1 MPLCLWSL
9 FSLYLRTPRRR
20 LHFAGAER
28 CSRVSQLI
36 LDPRCGRVR
45 TAEHPPRGPSY
56 LLERRHAFAE
66 IVERGSFV
74 SVYQLART
82 LIELGSY
89 DQVKSLVLPLL
100 RQFKPTSKSGQSFR
114 LVYAKALYRPAG
126 ASRAEVSEAVAIFDD
141 VLCKL
146 RRVLGPSHPETLATL
161 AELDRARMTLEDY
174 LKFKS

>member
-1 MPLCLWSL
+1 MLRLCPQNGHEKSRLDLKHNLARCYQQTGRLEEAARL
-9 FSLYLRTPRRR
+9 FR
-20 LHFAGAER
+20 LVYARKKVLSGATDK
-28 CSRVSQLI
+28 S
-36 LDPRCGRVR
+36 
-45 TAEHPPRGPSY
+45 T
-56 LLERRHAFAE
+56 LLAAH
-66 IVERGSFV
+66 
-74 SVYQLART
+74 QLALT
-82 LIELGSY
+82 LIGLGRY

-100 RQFKPTSKSGQSFR
+100 RYGRKFR
-114 LVYAKALYRPAG
+114 LACAMALYRPAG

>member
-1 MPLCLWSL
+1 M
-9 FSLYLRTPRRR
+9 
-20 LHFAGAER
+20 
-28 CSRVSQLI
+28 
-36 LDPRCGRVR
+36 R